1 MPASL
6 AALLAAPWLVDA
18 IIGGVIVEGVA
29 LAAYR
34 RRTGRGMPVREVTS
48 FLGAGLAL
56 LVALRTAAGPRTGAA
71 TLVFAVAMAVGL
83 ACHVWHVAQ
92 RWDV

>member
-18 IIGGVIVEGVA
+18 IIAGVIVEGVA

-34 RRTGRGMPVREVTS
+34 RRTGRGMPVRELAS

-56 LVALRTAAGPRTGAA
+56 LVALRTGSGPRGAGG
-71 TLVFAVAMAVGL
+71 TLVFAGAMAVGL
-83 ACHVWHVAQ
+83 ACHVWHLAQ